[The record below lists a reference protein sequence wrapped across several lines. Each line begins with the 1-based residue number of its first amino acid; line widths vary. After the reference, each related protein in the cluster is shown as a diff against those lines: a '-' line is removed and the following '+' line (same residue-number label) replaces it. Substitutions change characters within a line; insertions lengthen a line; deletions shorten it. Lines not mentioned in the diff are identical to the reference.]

1 MKNIAQTENCKKTQ
15 LQAARGLG
23 YLAAQVVHLKIKQ
36 VLKTVKEI
44 RKSVGVP
51 TLFLFL
57 QLYYSLL
64 KHTMS
69 IRTTDKF
76 KTTSLIEIIQRK
88 IMPYTI

>member
-1 MKNIAQTENCKKTQ
+1 MKNIAQTENCKTQ

-36 VLKTVKEI
+36 VLKKKKK
-44 RKSVGVP
+44 RRGP
-51 TLFLFL
+51 YAFLF

>member
-1 MKNIAQTENCKKTQ
+1 MKNIAQTENCKTQ

-51 TLFLFL
+51 TLFLSTILFSSET
-57 QLYYSLL
+57 YYV
-64 KHTMS
+64 H
-69 IRTTDKF
+69 
-76 KTTSLIEIIQRK
+76 
-88 IMPYTI
+88 PYYR